1 MPSHPAVLTPP
12 SRLPKV
18 RFVTE
23 AQLAHLVRVT
33 PETLRAWRRRGEM
46 PPTAV
51 GPEVDEFVA
60 GLRRRG
66 PRPVCYRISDISAWL
81 FGTGGP
87 GGRPKPL
94 PASAFDPTAD
104 RTSHLRMAAAATPD
118 PEEKKRL
125 LRQLS
130 GQAKFVARW
139 GSRARRNMRLGSLEV
154 PRKTNCRSVAASSPM
169 TR

>member
-46 PPTAV
+46 PPIAV
-51 GPEVDEFVA
+51 GPEVEEFIA
-60 GLRRRG
+60 EIKGRG
-66 PRPVCYRISDISAWL
+66 PSPVCYRISDISAWL

-87 GGRPKPL
+87 DGRPKPL
-94 PASAFDPTAD
+94 PASAFDPAAD

-118 PEEKKRL
+118 PKEKKRL
-125 LRQLS
+125 LRQLT
-130 GQAKFVARW
+130 GQAKFA
-139 GSRARRNMRLGSLEV
+139 ARLGF
-154 PRKTNCRSVAASSPM
+154 KSP
-169 TR
+169 TEYEDWLKRGAPEDEL